1 MACQIVKT
9 KGAVFSVWGKPEV
22 ADMDQLLS
30 AVESAARE
38 TGGPV
43 VYVTRVPAGSPAPEG
58 AAKQRLDQL
67 FPRLLAHCS
76 SYHVVIEGEGFVAA
90 FKRGVLTNLL
100 QPFWRKRMFFVH
112 ARCSDIKNKLLPH
125 EKQAVETVLYLAED
139 NGLVAGSLLPH
150 QHASLKTRYT

>member
-1 MACQIVKT
+1 M
-9 KGAVFSVWGKPEV
+9 
-22 ADMDQLLS
+22 
-30 AVESAARE
+30 
-38 TGGPV
+38 
-43 VYVTRVPAGSPAPEG
+43 YVTRVPAGSPAPEG

-76 SYHVVIEGEGFVAA
+76 SYHVIIEGEGFVAA

-112 ARCSDIKNKLLPH
+112 ARCSDIKTKLLPH

-139 NGLVAGSLLPH
+139 NGLIAGSLLPH
-150 QHASLKTRYT
+150 QQASLKTRYT